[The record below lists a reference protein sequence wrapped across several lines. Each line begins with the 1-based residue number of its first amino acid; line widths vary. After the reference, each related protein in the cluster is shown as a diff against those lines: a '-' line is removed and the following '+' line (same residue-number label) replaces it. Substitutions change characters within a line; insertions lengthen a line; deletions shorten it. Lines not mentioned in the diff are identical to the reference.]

1 MYMALI
7 DPPYEFAPAAIAKFA
22 EELVVTALQLEQ
34 GALLMLTL
42 NPLAV
47 VDPHELMLL
56 AVLLRLH
63 AYAPT

>member
-1 MYMALI
+1 MYMALV
-7 DPPYEFAPAAIAKFA
+7 DPPYEFAPADTL
-22 EELVVTALQLEQ
+22 ELDVTALQLEQ

-47 VDPHELMLL
+47 VDPHELILL

>member
-1 MYMALI
+1 MELN
-7 DPPYEFAPAAIAKFA
+7 DPPYEFAPADNAKFA